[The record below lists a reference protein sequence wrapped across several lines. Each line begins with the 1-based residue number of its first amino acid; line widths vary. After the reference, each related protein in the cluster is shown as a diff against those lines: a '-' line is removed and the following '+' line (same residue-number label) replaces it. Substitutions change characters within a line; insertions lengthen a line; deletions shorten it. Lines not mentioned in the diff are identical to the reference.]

1 MSVAG
6 DFPKQS
12 TSDDQKNLNN
22 RQFRRKSQFRLFLFY
37 CDEPIDINT
46 DININTAYL
55 LIINSELKAGP
66 CKDSQCI
73 ATYLPQT
80 KSRFTT

>member
-46 DININTAYL
+46 DINT
-55 LIINSELKAGP
+55 LILHIYSLSTLSLRLGRVKILNA
-66 CKDSQCI
+66 
-73 ATYLPQT
+73 
-80 KSRFTT
+80 

>member
-22 RQFRRKSQFRLFLFY
+22 RQFRRKSQFRMFLFY

-46 DININTAYL
+46 DININTCL
-55 LIINSELKAGP
+55 LIINSEIKAGP